1 MSQPSAIL
9 VVDDERPV
17 RLMLETA
24 LRSQGYHVESA
35 ASGTEALACIAAEAF
50 DLVLLDLQLGDMD
63 GVDVLVE
70 IRQRAPEVV
79 VVLLTAHGSLSSAI
93 AALRHGAFD
102 YLLKPAQIS
111 QIRECVERGLQQ
123 RRTTQHQAELIRRIG
138 ESAQALGMT
147 FKLGAAS
154 PESVPPGHERII
166 VGRLALDLRRHVAAV
181 DGHSI
186 QLTRSEFVL
195 LASLARQPDTV
206 LSYGELAEEV
216 YGKRQPDE
224 EARALLRPH
233 IARLRQKL
241 EQAGVAD
248 AELISVRSVGYMLR
262 TGEHS

>member
-1 MSQPSAIL
+1 MNQPSAIL

-24 LRSQGYHVESA
+24 LRSQGYRVQSA
-35 ASGTEALACIAAEAF
+35 ASGNEALAAIAAEPF

-63 GVDVLVE
+63 GVDVL
-70 IRQRAPEVV
+70 IEVRRV
-79 VVLLTAHGSLSSAI
+79 VPDIIVVLLTAHGSLNSAI

-111 QIRECVERGLQQ
+111 QIRECVERGLNH
-123 RRTTQHQAELIRRIG
+123 RRAAQHQAELIRRIG
-138 ESAQALGMT
+138 ESAQALG
-147 FKLGAAS
+147 AAFNIPSAQPEQS
-154 PESVPPGHERII
+154 PAQHDRIV
-166 VGRLALDLRRHVAAV
+166 VGRIALDLRRHVAMIDAQV
-181 DGHSI
+181 L

-206 LSYGELAEEV
+206 LSYGDLAEEV
-216 YGKRQPDE
+216 YGRRQPDD

-233 IARLRQKL
+233 IARLRQKI
-241 EQAGVAD
+241 EQAGVTD

-262 TGEHS
+262 TAEQ